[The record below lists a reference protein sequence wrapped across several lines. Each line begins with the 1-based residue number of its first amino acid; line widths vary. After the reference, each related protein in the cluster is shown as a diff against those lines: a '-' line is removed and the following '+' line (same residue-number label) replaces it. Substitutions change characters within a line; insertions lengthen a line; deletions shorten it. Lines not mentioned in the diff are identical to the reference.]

1 MNIYMNNLKNKKMNV
16 NQIKG
21 LLAEFWQQTS
31 DACPLECGEAEK
43 QENAFS
49 EFVEGKFKNWQFKDA
64 VSFTMKWVSENEH
77 PHTMVEI
84 ESNKA
89 VLWEGKKVHLD
100 DKYIV
105 D

>member
-1 MNIYMNNLKNKKMNV
+1 MNV
-16 NQIKG
+16 NQIKD

-31 DACPLECGEAEK
+31 DACPLECGEAEN
-43 QENAFS
+43 QEKAFA
-49 EFVEGKFKNWQFKDA
+49 EFVDAKFKNWKFEDA
-64 VSFTMKWVSENEH
+64 ASFTMKWISENEH

-89 VLWEGKKVHLD
+89 TLWEGKKSHLD
-100 DKYIV
+100 NSFIV